1 MHNVELISKVIQNF
15 MKKNIQKRVE
25 MEINGLKSFFYYPR
39 RSKSLRI
46 ERIIKEVN
54 TLVVKKN
61 PEQFRKNELFIFVIY
76 KLYKS

>member
-25 MEINGLKSFFYYPR
+25 MEIKGFFYYPR

-46 ERIIKEVN
+46 GRIIKEVN
-54 TLVVKKN
+54 TLVVKKTQN
-61 PEQFRKNELFIFVIY
+61 NFGKMNYLF
-76 KLYKS
+76 L